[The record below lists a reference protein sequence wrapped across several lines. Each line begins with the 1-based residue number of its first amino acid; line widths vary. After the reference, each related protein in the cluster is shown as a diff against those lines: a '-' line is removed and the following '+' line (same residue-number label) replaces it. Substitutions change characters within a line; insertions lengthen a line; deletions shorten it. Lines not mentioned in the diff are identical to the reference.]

1 MKDKFKKISF
11 YAPET
16 LVKKIETE
24 HKKTDI
30 KKNSFSSFMRQM
42 LNRAII
48 QQNK

>member
-42 LNRAII
+42 VIKGII
-48 QQNK
+48 TTTK